1 MVQKVFLIGDSKA
14 KFSCP
19 ACGKERKMDVS
30 KFRAAQKQVKIKC
43 VCSCKH
49 EFSVILERRKHIRR
63 KVDLEGLLTCQNDTF
78 PVKIMDI
85 SRLGLLISTPEELE
99 LEFEPGQKIV
109 VSFRLD
115 DTAQSHVEKELII
128 RSVVGKEIGVQFL
141 SQDHYDKLGPYLLFH
156 FD

>member
-30 KFRAAQKQVKIKC
+30 KFSAAQKQVKIKC

-49 EFSVILERRKHIRR
+49 EFSVVLERRKHVRR
-63 KVDLEGLLTCQNDTF
+63 KVDLEGLLTFQNDTW
-78 PVKIMDI
+78 PVRIMDI
-85 SRLGLLISTPEELE
+85 SRLGLLISIPEELE
-99 LEFEPGQKIV
+99 LATGQKIV
-109 VSFRLD
+109 VTFKLD
-115 DTAQSHVEKELII
+115 DATQSRVEKELIV

-156 FD
+156 FS